1 MKETKKILIANRGVI
16 AIRALRAAKELGYKV
31 ASVYSTVDRDQK
43 HLKLSDE
50 AICIGPGPA
59 KDSYLNEAA
68 IIAAAELANVD
79 AIYPGYGFLAE
90 NAAFAEKCNESG
102 FKFIGPDPKVI
113 EIMGDKIKAKE
124 LVSSLGIPI
133 VPGYSGDIQSN
144 EQIRSI
150 VKEIGYPVIVKA
162 TSGGGG
168 KGMRIVNSEDEL
180 WDSIVSAQN
189 EAKLAFGD
197 DKVFIEKYLSKPR
210 HIEIQVF
217 GDGKG
222 KAVHLYSRDCSLQRK
237 YQKIL
242 EEAPALNIPKEK
254 LDEIQNI
261 CVRACEEI
269 NYEGAGTLEFLYEN
283 GQFFFIEM
291 NTRIQVEHTVT
302 EMITGIDLVQSQLIL
317 ALEGEF
323 KLDQN
328 NIRINGHAM
337 QCRIN
342 AEDPETF
349 VPSPGIIENVHRP
362 GGYHVRF
369 ESQIYSGYRVPTN
382 YDSLIA
388 EVIVKDRDRGKTINK
403 MKMALNELV
412 VSGIKTNK
420 ELHLRILE
428 DNQFQN
434 VNYYIKYLEPVS
446 YTHLTLPTIYSV

>member
-16 AIRALRAAKELGYKV
+16 AIRALRAAKELGYEV

-197 DKVFIEKYLSKPR
+197 DKVFIEKYLKKPR

-222 KAVHLYSRDCSLQRK
+222 KAIHLYSRDCSLQRK

-242 EEAPALNIPKEK
+242 EEAPALNISKDK

-261 CVRACEEI
+261 CVKACEEI
-269 NYEGAGTLEFLYEN
+269 NYKGAGTLEFLYEN
-283 GQFFFIEM
+283 GEFFFIEM

-317 ALEGEF
+317 ALEDEF

-328 NIRINGHAM
+328 NIKISGHAM

-349 VPSPGIIENVHRP
+349 IPSPGVIENVHRP

-388 EVIVKDRDRGKTINK
+388 EVIVKDKDRDRTINK

-412 VSGIKTNK
+412 VGGIKTNK

-428 DNQFQN
+428 DNKFRN
-434 VNYYIKYLEPVS
+434 FNYYINYLEQE
-446 YTHLTLPTIYSV
+446 LI

>member
-31 ASVYSTVDRDQK
+31 ASVYSTVDKDQK

-68 IIAAAELANVD
+68 IIAAAELADVD
-79 AIYPGYGFLAE
+79 AIYPGFGFLAE
-90 NAAFAEKCNESG
+90 NASFAEKCNQSG

-113 EIMGDKIKAKE
+113 EIMGDKIKAKD
-124 LVSSLGIPI
+124 LVESLGIPI
-133 VPGYSGDIQSN
+133 VPGYSGDITSN
-144 EQIRSI
+144 EQIKSI

-168 KGMRIVNSEDEL
+168 KGMRIVNEEDEL

-210 HIEIQVF
+210 HIEIQIF

-242 EEAPALNIPKEK
+242 EEAPALNVPKEK

-261 CVRACEEI
+261 CVKACKEM
-269 NYEGAGTLEFLYEN
+269 NYAGAGTLEFLYEN

-302 EMITGIDLVQSQLIL
+302 EMITGVDLVQSQLLL
-317 ALEGEF
+317 ALEDKF
-323 KLDQN
+323 NLDQN
-328 NIRINGHAM
+328 NIEVNGHAM

-349 VPSPGIIENVHRP
+349 IPSPGTIESVHRP

-369 ESQIYSGYRVPTN
+369 ESQIYSGYKVPTN

-388 EVIVKDRDRGKTINK
+388 EVIVKDKDREKTINK

-412 VSGIKTNK
+412 INGIKTNK

-434 VNYYIKYLEPVS
+434 IGYYINYLEQE
-446 YTHLTLPTIYSV
+446 LI

>member
-16 AIRALRAAKELGYKV
+16 AIRALRAAKELGYEV

-90 NAAFAEKCNESG
+90 NSAFAEKCNESG

-133 VPGYSGDIQSN
+133 VPGYAGDIQSN

-197 DKVFIEKYLSKPR
+197 DKVFIEKYLGKPR

-222 KAVHLYSRDCSLQRK
+222 KAVHLYSRDCSLQRR

-261 CVRACEEI
+261 CVRACKEI

-388 EVIVKDRDRGKTINK
+388 EVIVKDRDREKTINK

-434 VNYYIKYLEPVS
+434 VNYYIKYLEQE
-446 YTHLTLPTIYSV
+446 LI

>member
-261 CVRACEEI
+261 CVRACKEI

-434 VNYYIKYLEPVS
+434 VNYYIKYLEQE
-446 YTHLTLPTIYSV
+446 LI

>member
-16 AIRALRAAKELGYKV
+16 AIRALRAAKELGYEV
-31 ASVYSTVDRDQK
+31 ASVYSTVDKDQK

-90 NAAFAEKCNESG
+90 NASFAEKCNESG

-144 EQIRSI
+144 EQIKSI

-197 DKVFIEKYLSKPR
+197 DKVFIEKYLNKPR

-242 EEAPALNIPKEK
+242 EEAPALNISKEK

-261 CVRACEEI
+261 CVKACEEM
-269 NYEGAGTLEFLYEN
+269 NYKGAGTLEFLYEN

-317 ALEGEF
+317 ALEDEF

-328 NIRINGHAM
+328 NIKINGHAM
-337 QCRIN
+337 QCRLN

-349 VPSPGIIENVHRP
+349 IPSPGVIENVHRP

-388 EVIVKDRDRGKTINK
+388 EVIVKDRDRDKTINK

-412 VSGIKTNK
+412 VGGIKTNK

-428 DNQFQN
+428 DNKFQN
-434 VNYYIKYLEPVS
+434 VNYYINYLEQE
-446 YTHLTLPTIYSV
+446 LI

>member
-242 EEAPALNIPKEK
+242 EEAPALNISKEK

-342 AEDPETF
+342 AEDPKTF

-388 EVIVKDRDRGKTINK
+388 EVIVKDRDREKTINK

-434 VNYYIKYLEPVS
+434 VNYYIKYLEQE
-446 YTHLTLPTIYSV
+446 LI

>member
-1 MKETKKILIANRGVI
+1 LKETKKILIANRGVI
-16 AIRALRAAKELGYKV
+16 AIRALRAAKELGYEV

-90 NAAFAEKCNESG
+90 NASFAEKCNESG

-113 EIMGDKIKAKE
+113 QIMGDKIKAKE

-217 GDGKG
+217 GDGRG

-342 AEDPETF
+342 AEDPKTF

-388 EVIVKDRDRGKTINK
+388 EVIVKDRDREKTINK

-412 VSGIKTNK
+412 IGGIKTNK

-434 VNYYIKYLEPVS
+434 VNYYIKYLEQE
-446 YTHLTLPTIYSV
+446 LI

>member
-388 EVIVKDRDRGKTINK
+388 EVIVKDRDREKTINK

-434 VNYYIKYLEPVS
+434 INYYIKYLEQE
-446 YTHLTLPTIYSV
+446 LI

>member
-31 ASVYSTVDRDQK
+31 ASVYSTVDIDQK

-133 VPGYSGDIQSN
+133 VPGYAGDIQSN

-434 VNYYIKYLEPVS
+434 VNYYIKYLEQE
-446 YTHLTLPTIYSV
+446 LI

>member
-16 AIRALRAAKELGYKV
+16 AIRALRAAKELGYEV

-168 KGMRIVNSEDEL
+168 KGMRIVNNEDEL

-261 CVRACEEI
+261 CVRACKEI

-434 VNYYIKYLEPVS
+434 VNYYIKYLEQE
-446 YTHLTLPTIYSV
+446 LI

>member
-16 AIRALRAAKELGYKV
+16 AIRALRAAKELGYEV

-197 DKVFIEKYLSKPR
+197 DKVFIEKYLKKPR

-222 KAVHLYSRDCSLQRK
+222 KAIHLYSRDCSLQRK

-242 EEAPALNIPKEK
+242 EEAPALNISKDK

-261 CVRACEEI
+261 CVKACEEI
-269 NYEGAGTLEFLYEN
+269 NYKGAGTLEFLYEN
-283 GQFFFIEM
+283 GEFFFIEM

-317 ALEGEF
+317 ALEDEF

-328 NIRINGHAM
+328 NIKISGHAM

-349 VPSPGIIENVHRP
+349 IPSPGVIENVHRP

-388 EVIVKDRDRGKTINK
+388 EVIVKDKDRDRTINK

-412 VSGIKTNK
+412 VGGIKTNK

-428 DNQFQN
+428 DNQFRN
-434 VNYYIKYLEPVS
+434 FNYYINYLEQE
-446 YTHLTLPTIYSV
+446 LI

>member
-31 ASVYSTVDRDQK
+31 ASVYSTVDIDQK

-180 WDSIVSAQN
+180 CDSIVSAQN

-261 CVRACEEI
+261 CVRACKEI

-434 VNYYIKYLEPVS
+434 VNYYIKYLEQE
-446 YTHLTLPTIYSV
+446 LI

>member
-59 KDSYLNEAA
+59 RDSYLNEAA

-90 NAAFAEKCNESG
+90 NASFAEKCNQSG

-124 LVSSLGIPI
+124 LVVSLGIPI

-144 EQIRSI
+144 EQIRPI
-150 VKEIGYPVIVKA
+150 VREIGYPVIVKA

-168 KGMRIVNSEDEL
+168 KGMRIVNNENEL

-189 EAKLAFGD
+189 EAKLAFGNN
-197 DKVFIEKYLSKPR
+197 KVFIEKFLGKPR
-210 HIEIQVF
+210 HIEIQIF

-222 KAVHLYSRDCSLQRK
+222 KAIHLYSRDCSLQRK

-242 EEAPALNIPKEK
+242 EEAPALNIPREK

-261 CVRACEEI
+261 CVKACEEI
-269 NYEGAGTLEFLYEN
+269 SYEGAGTLEFLYED

-317 ALEGEF
+317 ALEGQF
-323 KLDQN
+323 KMEQDD
-328 NIRINGHAM
+328 IKVNGHAM

-349 VPSPGIIENVHRP
+349 IPSPGVIENVHRP

-369 ESQIYSGYRVPTN
+369 ESQIYSGYKVPTN

-388 EVIVKDRDRGKTINK
+388 EVIVKDRDRDKTINK
-403 MKMALNELV
+403 MEMALNELV
-412 VSGIKTNK
+412 ISGIKTNK

-428 DNQFQN
+428 DSKFKN
-434 VNYYIKYLEPVS
+434 VDYYIKYLEEE
-446 YTHLTLPTIYSV
+446 LI

>member
-16 AIRALRAAKELGYKV
+16 AIRALRAAKELGYEV

-168 KGMRIVNSEDEL
+168 KGMRIVNNEDEL

-222 KAVHLYSRDCSLQRK
+222 KAVHLYSRDCSLQRR

-261 CVRACEEI
+261 CVRACKEI

-434 VNYYIKYLEPVS
+434 VNYYIKYLEQE
-446 YTHLTLPTIYSV
+446 LI

>member
-16 AIRALRAAKELGYKV
+16 AIRALRAAKELGYEV
-31 ASVYSTVDRDQK
+31 VSVYSTVDRDQK

-261 CVRACEEI
+261 CVRACKEI

-283 GQFFFIEM
+283 GRFFFIEM

-434 VNYYIKYLEPVS
+434 VNYYIKYLEQE
-446 YTHLTLPTIYSV
+446 LI

>member
-90 NAAFAEKCNESG
+90 NASFAEKCNESG

-113 EIMGDKIKAKE
+113 QIMGDKIKAKE

-217 GDGKG
+217 GDGRG

-388 EVIVKDRDRGKTINK
+388 EVIVKDRDREKTINK

-412 VSGIKTNK
+412 IGGIKTNK

-434 VNYYIKYLEPVS
+434 VNYYIKYLEQE
-446 YTHLTLPTIYSV
+446 LI

>member
-16 AIRALRAAKELGYKV
+16 AIRALRAAKELGYEV

-180 WDSIVSAQN
+180 WDSIISAQN

-388 EVIVKDRDRGKTINK
+388 EVIVKDRDREKTINK

-434 VNYYIKYLEPVS
+434 VNYYIKYLEQE
-446 YTHLTLPTIYSV
+446 LI

>member
-16 AIRALRAAKELGYKV
+16 AIRALRAAKELGYEV

-261 CVRACEEI
+261 CVRACKEI

-349 VPSPGIIENVHRP
+349 VPSPGMIENVHRP

-388 EVIVKDRDRGKTINK
+388 EVIVKDRDREKTINK

-434 VNYYIKYLEPVS
+434 VNYYIKYLEQE
-446 YTHLTLPTIYSV
+446 LI

>member
-1 MKETKKILIANRGVI
+1 LKEAKKILIANRGVI

-31 ASVYSTVDRDQK
+31 ASVYSTVDKDQK

-68 IIAAAELANVD
+68 IIAAAELANAD

-90 NAAFAEKCNESG
+90 NASFAEKCNESG
-102 FKFIGPDPKVI
+102 FKFIGPDSKVI

-189 EAKLAFGD
+189 EAKLAFGN

-222 KAVHLYSRDCSLQRK
+222 KAIHLYSRDCSLQRK

-261 CVRACEEI
+261 CVKACEEM

-317 ALEGEF
+317 ALEGKFE
-323 KLDQN
+323 LDQN

-342 AEDPETF
+342 AEDPKTF
-349 VPSPGIIENVHRP
+349 VPSPGVIENVHRP

-388 EVIVKDRDRGKTINK
+388 EVIVKDRDREKTINK

-420 ELHLRILE
+420 DLHLRILE
-428 DNQFQN
+428 DNEFQN
-434 VNYYIKYLEPVS
+434 FNYYIKYLEQE
-446 YTHLTLPTIYSV
+446 LI

>member
-16 AIRALRAAKELGYKV
+16 AIRALRAAKELGYEV

-168 KGMRIVNSEDEL
+168 KGMRIVNSKDEL

-222 KAVHLYSRDCSLQRK
+222 KAVHLYSRDCSLQRR

-261 CVRACEEI
+261 CVRACKEI

-388 EVIVKDRDRGKTINK
+388 EVIVNDRDRGKTINK

-434 VNYYIKYLEPVS
+434 VNYYIKYLEQE
-446 YTHLTLPTIYSV
+446 LI

>member
-16 AIRALRAAKELGYKV
+16 AIRALRAAKELGYEV

-342 AEDPETF
+342 AEDPKTF

-412 VSGIKTNK
+412 IGGIKTNK

-434 VNYYIKYLEPVS
+434 VNYYIKYLEQE
-446 YTHLTLPTIYSV
+446 LI

>member
-1 MKETKKILIANRGVI
+1 MKEAKKILIANRGVI

-31 ASVYSTVDRDQK
+31 ASVYSTVDKDQK

-68 IIAAAELANVD
+68 IIAAAELANAD

-90 NAAFAEKCNESG
+90 NASFAEKCNESG
-102 FKFIGPDPKVI
+102 FKFIGPDSKVI

-222 KAVHLYSRDCSLQRK
+222 KAIHLYSRDCSLQRK

-261 CVRACEEI
+261 CVKACEEM

-317 ALEGEF
+317 ALEGKFE
-323 KLDQN
+323 LDQN

-349 VPSPGIIENVHRP
+349 VPSPGVIENVHRP

-388 EVIVKDRDRGKTINK
+388 EVIVKDRDREKTINK

-434 VNYYIKYLEPVS
+434 FNYYIKYLEQE
-446 YTHLTLPTIYSV
+446 LI